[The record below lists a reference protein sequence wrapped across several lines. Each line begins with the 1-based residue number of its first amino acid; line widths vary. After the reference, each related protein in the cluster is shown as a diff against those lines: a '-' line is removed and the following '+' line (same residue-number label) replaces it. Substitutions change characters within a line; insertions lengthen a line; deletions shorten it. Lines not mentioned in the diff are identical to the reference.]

1 MTDYRSA
8 LERGVK
14 RLSDAGIAEAELDAR
29 LLLEWCCKTDRQTLF
44 MTPERPLSLSE
55 ETGYE
60 DAIGVRAGHKPLQHI
75 TGEQCFMGLDFAV
88 TEDVLIPRAD
98 TEILVEEVMKDGYA
112 GTEILDLCTG
122 SGCILL
128 SLLHYGTSVSGVG
141 CDISEAALSVA
152 KENAKRLFSD
162 TNGSDNDSAGIA
174 FAEFRQGDLYEA
186 LTENNPDRF
195 DIIVSN
201 PPYIVRDIIP
211 TLMPEVKDH
220 EPMLALDG
228 GTDGLDFY
236 RRIIADAPSHLTHE
250 GRIYLEIGYDQAD
263 TVSRLL
269 SDAGF
274 SDIRVIRDYAGLD
287 RVVAA
292 VL

>member
-1 MTDYRSA
+1 MTEYRPA
-8 LERGVK
+8 LTKGSEC
-14 RLSDAGIAEAELDAR
+14 LAAAGIEDAALDAR
-29 LLLEWCCKTDRQTLF
+29 LLLEWCCGTDRQTLLL
-44 MTPERPLSLSE
+44 TPERELSAEEEARYFEMIGRRSE
-55 ETGYE
+55 
-60 DAIGVRAGHKPLQHI
+60 RSPLQHI
-75 TGEQCFMGLDFAV
+75 TGSQAFMGLEFTV
-88 TEDVLIPRAD
+88 TPDVLIPRAD

-112 GTEILDLCTG
+112 GTRILDLCTG

-128 SLLHYGTSVSGVG
+128 SLLHYGTSVTGVG

-152 KENAKRLFSD
+152 KENAKSNRLS
-162 TNGSDNDSAGIA
+162 
-174 FAEFRQGDLYEA
+174 AEFRRGDLYGA
-186 LTENNPDRF
+186 LTEKDPDSF

-201 PPYIVRDIIP
+201 PPYIVRDVIP
-211 TLMPEVKDH
+211 TLMPEVRHH
-220 EPMLALDG
+220 EPVLALDG

-263 TVSRLL
+263 AVSRLL
-269 SDAGF
+269 SEAGF

-292 VL
+292 ILG